1 LEKTTNKGAFSSVLV
16 TKRYSG
22 DQIKNEKDGVFTRMD
37 DWRGTY
43 RVLVGRPEGKKRLRR
58 TKREYENTNKTMDV
72 LEVGWGHELD
82 CSGLG

>member
-1 LEKTTNKGAFSSVLV
+1 ME
-16 TKRYSG
+16 
-22 DQIKNEKDGVFTRMD
+22 

-43 RVLVGRPEGKKRLRR
+43 RVLVGRPDGKKRLRG

-82 CSGLG
+82 CSGSG